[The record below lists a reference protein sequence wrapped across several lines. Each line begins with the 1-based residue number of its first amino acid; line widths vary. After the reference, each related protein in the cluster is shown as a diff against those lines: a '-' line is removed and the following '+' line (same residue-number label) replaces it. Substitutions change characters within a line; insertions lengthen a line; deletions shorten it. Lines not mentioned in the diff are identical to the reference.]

1 MRFPLYVTY
10 RAPKKYIYEFIMR
23 TDDDI
28 RDKSNSNALSLQEND
43 KSDEADPKFVRSY
56 SNYTMEQIALL
67 NIEKFGKTD
76 ASRKYFVLLNDS
88 LAKKDQVEICEVLA
102 MTENSND
109 IPNQGNNISVKSFNI
124 HIKDATLCLI
134 SLENGEMRMED
145 YLV

>member
-1 MRFPLYVTY
+1 
-10 RAPKKYIYEFIMR
+10 MR

-28 RDKSNSNALSLQEND
+28 RDKSNNNTLFLQEND
-43 KSDEADPKFVRSY
+43 KSDETDPKFVLSY

-67 NIEKFGKTD
+67 NIEKFWKTAA
-76 ASRKYFVLLNDS
+76 ASKYFVLLNDS

-109 IPNQGNNISVKSFNI
+109 IPNQGNISVKSFNI